1 MQQRIRALEA
11 AERGGKDQVDLMA
24 LEADTLRLEISKL
37 TRTLAEV
44 NSQLEAS
51 RAECQLYINEME
63 VRGGC
68 RL

>member
-1 MQQRIRALEA
+1 
-11 AERGGKDQVDLMA
+11 MA